1 MRNVILQEFVSLDGL
16 AADQNSSVDFIPG
29 ATAGDQSFG
38 QRQMNFIASLD
49 AILLGRVTYQMFAG
63 FWPNVTSGED
73 KPFADRLNS
82 IPKIVFSR
90 TLDSAPWGKFEPARI
105 VKNDAAQEIAKLK
118 RASGKNMVIWGSI
131 SLGQSLLQAG
141 CIDEIQLVL
150 CPVVLGSGRTLF
162 EGKVDP
168 LQMKLVKAKS
178 FDRGTVLLEYR
189 TA

>member
-73 KPFADRLNS
+73 KPFADRLKLNPETRLLS
-82 IPKIVFSR
+82 DALQRPVGQIRACPDR
-90 TLDSAPWGKFEPARI
+90 E
-105 VKNDAAQEIAKLK
+105 NDAAQEIAKLK